1 MKMFRVMRPVVM
13 LWAALGFL
21 MVSGAE
27 GERAGGGQEAADEDS
42 TMTVLSVFAQALHA
56 IRQDF
61 VKADTATIERLVRGA
76 IAGMASGLD
85 GFSAYLDADAVR
97 ALNDAESNRGAGIG
111 VIVEER
117 KGRFVVAATVEGGP
131 AALAGIMPG
140 DEFLKVGDRAVR
152 GLRMEEL
159 SGMLRGVANK
169 AVRVAVY
176 RGHVQTAL
184 EFDVPRAQI
193 ETPSVRGARVLA
205 SNGSFG
211 GGTREKEARVG
222 YVRIGRFVD
231 TTPSELDKALEVF
244 GERGVDALVLDLR
257 YNPGGSL
264 ESVLR
269 VAARFFDGG
278 TLVTRTHGRTA
289 EQSEDLRALVGD
301 GEQVSRSE
309 VPVAVIVNGG
319 TASSAE
325 ILAGAL
331 RDHGRAVVVGATTM
345 GKGSVQTLV
354 PLRDGSALRLT
365 TALYVTPAG
374 NPVERVGIEPDCAVS
389 LTGAEETAFDEYR
402 REEVLGKEGSV
413 KAVAYRDRQMDK
425 AQELL
430 RGMLL
435 FKRRGESVLAGA
447 GRGRP

>member
-1 MKMFRVMRPVVM
+1 MRTLRLMLPVLV
-13 LWAALGFL
+13 LGMAMGNL
-21 MVSGAE
+21 MVVGAE
-27 GERAGGGQEAADEDS
+27 GLRGGEGKDSADEDS
-42 TMTVLSVFAQALHA
+42 TMALFSVFAQALHA

-61 VKADTATIERLVRGA
+61 VEGDKVTMERLVRGA

-85 GFSAYLDADAVR
+85 GFSAYLDADSVR
-97 ALNDAESNRGAGIG
+97 ALNEAEANRGAGIG

-159 SGMLRGVANK
+159 SGMLRGAANK
-169 AVRVAVY
+169 VVRVAVY

-193 ETPSVRGARVLA
+193 ETPSIRGARVLA
-205 SNGSFG
+205 SNGLFAG
-211 GGTREKEARVG
+211 GAREKEARVG
-222 YVRIGRFVD
+222 YVRVGRFVD
-231 TTPSELDKALEVF
+231 TTPLELDKALEVF

-269 VAARFFDGG
+269 VAARFLDGG
-278 TLVTRTHGRTA
+278 ALVARTHGRTS
-289 EQSEDLRALVGD
+289 EQREELRVVVD
-301 GEQVSRSE
+301 EGEQVSRLD

-374 NPVERVGIEPDCAVS
+374 NPVERVGVEPDYLVS
-389 LTGAEETAFDEYR
+389 LSGTEETAFDEYR

-413 KAVAYRDRQMDK
+413 KSVGYRDRQMDK

-435 FKRRGESVLAGA
+435 FKRRGDSVLAGA
-447 GRGRP
+447 GRVRR

>member
-1 MKMFRVMRPVVM
+1 MFRVMRPVVM

-27 GERAGGGQEAADEDS
+27 GERAGGGQEVADEDS
-42 TMTVLSVFAQALHA
+42 TMAVLSVFAQALHA

-61 VKADTATIERLVRGA
+61 VKADMATIERLVRGA

-97 ALNDAESNRGAGIG
+97 ALNDAESSRAAGIG

-169 AVRVAVY
+169 VVRVAVY

-193 ETPSVRGARVLA
+193 EMPSVRGARVLA
-205 SNGSFG
+205 SNGAFG
-211 GGTREKEARVG
+211 GGAREREARVG
-222 YVRIGRFVD
+222 YVRISRFVD
-231 TTPSELDKALEVF
+231 TTPSEVDKALEVF

-257 YNPGGSL
+257 YNPGGAL

-269 VAARFFDGG
+269 VAARFFEGG
-278 TLVTRTHGRTA
+278 TLIARTHGRTS
-289 EQSEDLRALVGD
+289 EQIEDLRVVLD
-301 GEQVSRSE
+301 EGEQVSRSE

-374 NPVERVGIEPDCAVS
+374 NPVERVGIEPDCVVS
-389 LTGAEETAFDEYR
+389 LSGAEETAFDEYR

>member
-1 MKMFRVMRPVVM
+1 MRTLRLMLPVLV
-13 LWAALGFL
+13 LGMAMGDL
-21 MVSGAE
+21 MVVGAE
-27 GERAGGGQEAADEDS
+27 GLLGGEGKDSADEDS
-42 TMTVLSVFAQALHA
+42 TMALFSVFAQALHA

-61 VKADTATIERLVRGA
+61 VEGDKVTMERLVRGA

-85 GFSAYLDADAVR
+85 GFSAYLDADSVR
-97 ALNDAESNRGAGIG
+97 ALNEAEANRGAGIG

-159 SGMLRGVANK
+159 SGMLRGAANK
-169 AVRVAVY
+169 VVRVAVY

-193 ETPSVRGARVLA
+193 ETPSIRGARVLA
-205 SNGSFG
+205 SNGLFAG
-211 GGTREKEARVG
+211 GAREKEARVG
-222 YVRIGRFVD
+222 YVRVGRFVD
-231 TTPSELDKALEVF
+231 TTPLELDKALEVF

-269 VAARFFDGG
+269 VAARFLDGG
-278 TLVTRTHGRTA
+278 ALVARTHGRTS
-289 EQSEDLRALVGD
+289 EQREELRVVVD
-301 GEQVSRSE
+301 EGEQVSRLD

-374 NPVERVGIEPDCAVS
+374 NPVERVGVEPDYLVS
-389 LTGAEETAFDEYR
+389 LSGTEETAFDEYR

-413 KAVAYRDRQMDK
+413 KSVGYRDRQMDK

-435 FKRRGESVLAGA
+435 FKRRGDSVLAGA
-447 GRGRP
+447 GRVRP

>member
-1 MKMFRVMRPVVM
+1 MRGVLT
-13 LWAALGFL
+13 LWVAMSHL
-21 MVSGAE
+21 MVVGAE
-27 GERAGGGQEAADEDS
+27 ESGRSEVKDAVDEDS

-61 VKADTATIERLVRGA
+61 VEADKATIERLVRGA
-76 IAGMASGLD
+76 IGGMASGLD

-97 ALNDAESNRGAGIG
+97 ALNDAETNREAGIG

-117 KGRFVVAATVEGGP
+117 RGRFVVAATVEGGP
-131 AALAGIMPG
+131 AAQAGIMPG

-159 SGMLRGVANK
+159 SGLLRGAVSKVA
-169 AVRVAVY
+169 RVAVY
-176 RGHVQTAL
+176 RSHVQTAL

-193 ETPSVRGARVLA
+193 EAPSVRGARILT
-205 SNGSFG
+205 SNGLFSVSA
-211 GGTREKEARVG
+211 REKEARVG

-231 TTPSELDKALEVF
+231 TTASELDKALEVF

-264 ESVLR
+264 ESVSR
-269 VAARFFDGG
+269 VAARFLAGG
-278 TLVTRTHGRTA
+278 ELIARTRGRT
-289 EQSEDLRALVGD
+289 EQQGEDLRVVE
-301 GEQVSRSE
+301 GEAQISRWE

-331 RDHGRAVVVGATTM
+331 RDHGRAVVVGGATM
-345 GKGSVQTLV
+345 GKGSVQTLL

-365 TALYVTPAG
+365 TAVYVTPAG
-374 NPVERVGIEPDCAVS
+374 HPVERVGILPDCAVS
-389 LTGAEETAFDEYR
+389 LTGAEEAGFDDYR
-402 REEVLGKEGSV
+402 REEALGREGSV

-435 FKRRGESVLAGA
+435 FKQRGESVLAGA

>member
-1 MKMFRVMRPVVM
+1 MMHR
-13 LWAALGFL
+13 LLLLL
-21 MVSGAE
+21 MVMGCLIVFGAE
-27 GERAGGGQEAADEDS
+27 DSRSTEGKLAPDEDS

-61 VKADTATIERLVRGA
+61 VDADKATIERLVRGA
-76 IAGMASGLD
+76 ISGMASGLD
-85 GFSAYLDADAVR
+85 GFSAYLDPDAVR
-97 ALNDAESNRGAGIG
+97 ALNDAEANRGAGIG

-117 KGRFVVAATVEGGP
+117 KGRFIVAATVEGGP

-152 GLRMEEL
+152 GLRMEDL
-159 SGMLRGVANK
+159 SSLLRGAANK
-169 AVRVAVY
+169 MVRVAVY
-176 RGHVQTAL
+176 RGHIQTAL

-193 ETPSVRGARVLA
+193 ESPSVRGARVLA
-205 SNGSFG
+205 ANGLFSGSN
-211 GGTREKEARVG
+211 REKEARIG

-231 TTPSELDKALEVF
+231 TTASELDRALEVF

-257 YNPGGSL
+257 YNPGGAL
-264 ESVLR
+264 ESLSR
-269 VAARFFDGG
+269 VAARFLESG
-278 TLVTRTHGRTA
+278 TLIARTRGRTL
-289 EQSEDLRALVGD
+289 EQSDDLRAVVDEGT
-301 GEQVSRSE
+301 QISRSE
-309 VPVAVIVNGG
+309 VPLAVLVNGG

-331 RDHGRAVVVGATTM
+331 RDHGRAVIVGVGTM
-345 GKGSVQTLV
+345 GKGSVQTLL

-374 NPVERVGIEPDCAVS
+374 DPVERVGIAPDCITS
-389 LTGAEETAFDEYR
+389 LSSAEEAAFDDYR
-402 REEVLGKEGSV
+402 RDEALGKEGSV

-430 RGMLL
+430 RGMFL
-435 FKRRGESVLAGA
+435 FKRRGASVIAGA